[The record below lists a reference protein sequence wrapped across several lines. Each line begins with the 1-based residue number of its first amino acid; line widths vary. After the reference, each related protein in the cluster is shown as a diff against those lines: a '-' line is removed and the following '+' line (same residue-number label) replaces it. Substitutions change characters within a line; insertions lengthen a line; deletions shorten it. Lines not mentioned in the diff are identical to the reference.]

1 MTTCGTIAAFF
12 GGVTMNRSLAAAATM
27 LLLVALAIPAFGQG
41 GFFATVSGTVSDGSG
56 ALIPGV
62 TVKATGVDTGVVT
75 TALTNEAGVYN
86 FGNLTPGKYT
96 ISASLPGFQ
105 TKNYTDVNLS
115 QNTSYRYNFDLTVAS
130 VNTQV
135 EV

>member
-1 MTTCGTIAAFF
+1 MKKFAVWG
-12 GGVTMNRSLAAAATM
+12 AAT
-27 LLLVALAIPAFGQG
+27 LLLVSLAIPALSQG
-41 GFFATVSGTVSDGSG
+41 IYATVAGTVTDSSG

-62 TVKATGVDTGVVT
+62 TIKATAVDTAVVST
-75 TALTNEAGVYN
+75 TVTNEAGAYN
-86 FGNLTPGKYT
+86 FADLNPGKYT

-105 TKNYTDVNLS
+105 TKNLTDVNLS
-115 QNTSYRYNFDLTVAS
+115 QNTSYRYNFDLSVQG